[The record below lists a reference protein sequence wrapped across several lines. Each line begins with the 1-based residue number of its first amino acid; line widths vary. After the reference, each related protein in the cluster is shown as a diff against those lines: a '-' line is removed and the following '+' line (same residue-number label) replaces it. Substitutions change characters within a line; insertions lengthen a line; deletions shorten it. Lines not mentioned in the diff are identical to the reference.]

1 MLAFLKVKNVHYM
14 RMSFSI
20 FNPLVCKALLVVLC
34 WTKALKTK
42 KYSYTFLKE
51 KRDKTKRLYL
61 GHTQKMT
68 HYNNARS
75 SEKKMRS
82 ILLKISKKY
91 FLENGI
97 SCILILCLKQNYSMF
112 RIFHSIK
119 H

>member
-51 KRDKTKRLYL
+51 KRDKTKILYL
-61 GHTQKMT
+61 GRTQKMT

-75 SEKKMRS
+75 KKKKMGS
-82 ILLKISKKY
+82 VQVQYIAKIS
-91 FLENGI
+91 
-97 SCILILCLKQNYSMF
+97 
-112 RIFHSIK
+112 
-119 H
+119 